1 MQYQGKIRDMLRWT
15 DPTEFNMLMFHIFQ
29 IHYGEDNDP
38 VAKTI
43 KMPVEH
49 NTDYDKVTLAA
60 DHGYNGMPLM
70 AENESEFLERKKQLR
85 QFIDKHKNRGGK
97 YDKDL
102 NVSKCLKGN
111 DIRNEDWREM
121 KTEMAELFALLDQIA
136 VLSGHTDDD
145 KELQAKMMAAASASK
160 KGSEVSIAKAKVSK
174 TPVLSMESETSVTN
188 F

>member
-1 MQYQGKIRDMLRWT
+1 MLRWYG
-15 DPTEFNMLMFHIFQ
+15 PTNFNMLMYHIFQ

-38 VAKTI
+38 VAKRI

-49 NTDYDKVTLAA
+49 DISYDKVTLAA

-70 AENESEFLERKKQLR
+70 AENEPAFLELKNELR
-85 QFIDKHKNRGGK
+85 QFINKHKNRGGK

-111 DIRNEDWREM
+111 DVRNEDWREM

-145 KELQAKMMAAASASK
+145 EELQAKMMAAASTAPK

-174 TPVLSMESETSVTN
+174 TPVLSMESETTVTN